1 VKLTGEIIRLS
12 HTRVTRIHGGKKKG
26 KMGSVEILSLSILL
40 KKGYEGD
47 PLSPPEGEAAQGEHL
62 LTPSLY
68 LSRFKKRISRQP
80 PESYRIFHGCI
91 SGAELKVA
99 AAQKSVRTIFP

>member
-12 HTRVTRIHGGKKKG
+12 HTIVTVNHKGTKG

-68 LSRFKKRISRQP
+68 FSRFKKRISRQP

>member
-40 KKGYEGD
+40 KK
-47 PLSPPEGEAAQGEHL
+47 AMRV
-62 LTPSLY
+62 TPSLPQ
-68 LSRFKKRISRQP
+68 RGRQP
-80 PESYRIFHGCI
+80 KGSI
-91 SGAELKVA
+91 S
-99 AAQKSVRTIFP
+99 